1 MKVGVYVGSF
11 DPVHKG
17 HEKIVDYLLSNNYLD
32 KIIVIPTKDYW
43 DKNDLLS
50 LDIRETM
57 LKIAFKEKATI
68 LTSLSKYSYTYQIIN
83 ELRKEYDNLYL
94 IIGADNMVNFDKWK
108 NVEDILKSNVLVL
121 NRNDIDVNEYVNRF
135 KEKDKFIIISDYPPI
150 DISSTYIRDM
160 IKERKYEN
168 VKNYINESVLKYII
182 ENNLYL

>member
-1 MKVGVYVGSF
+1 
-11 DPVHKG
+11 
-17 HEKIVDYLLSNNYLD
+17 
-32 KIIVIPTKDYW
+32 
-43 DKNDLLS
+43 
-50 LDIRETM
+50 
-57 LKIAFKEKATI
+57 
-68 LTSLSKYSYTYQIIN
+68 
-83 ELRKEYDNLYL
+83 
-94 IIGADNMVNFDKWK
+94 MVNFDKWK